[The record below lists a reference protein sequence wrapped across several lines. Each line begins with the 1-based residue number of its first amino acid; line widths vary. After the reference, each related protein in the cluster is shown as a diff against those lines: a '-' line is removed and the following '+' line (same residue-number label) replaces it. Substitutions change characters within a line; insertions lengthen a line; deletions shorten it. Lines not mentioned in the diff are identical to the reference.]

1 MRGFAVDS
9 GRTVADSPQALCL
22 TPHFLFTPLFSPPS
36 QRLTG
41 KVKFYHRRKG
51 YGFII
56 PIDAA
61 NETNGV
67 FVHRTSIYKRDLV
80 FPDEGEVVTYEITND
95 ESGRPKAVNVE
106 RPDAKPYTPAPRA
119 PRPAK
124 KEGEEGAAPAD
135 GEKKKRKPRRRGP
148 PKNKDAA
155 APAAEQA

>member
-1 MRGFAVDS
+1 MHGEYSSIFIQIFKNAQFMRGFVVDS
-9 GRTVADSPQALCL
+9 GRTVADSPQALWL

-95 ESGRPKAVNVE
+95 ESGTYCHCGTYLFMFVPLRPLFLARLSRHLPGLV
-106 RPDAKPYTPAPRA
+106 RA
-119 PRPAK
+119 FLAHH
-124 KEGEEGAAPAD
+124 
-135 GEKKKRKPRRRGP
+135 
-148 PKNKDAA
+148 NLSSV
-155 APAAEQA
+155 